1 MSGVDPEEVVAL
13 VARDKKRRGGHVPFV
28 LAEAPGRVSEGH
40 EVSEEDLRT
49 AVEEVCSA

>member
-49 AVEEVCSA
+49 AVDEVCSA